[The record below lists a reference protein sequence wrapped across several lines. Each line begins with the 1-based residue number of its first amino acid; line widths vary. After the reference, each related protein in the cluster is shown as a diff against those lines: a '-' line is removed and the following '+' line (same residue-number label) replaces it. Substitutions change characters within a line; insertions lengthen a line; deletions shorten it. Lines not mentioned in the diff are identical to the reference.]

1 VAEPGPAINPIEQFE
16 LSRILT
22 INIGQHHYD
31 ISITNSTLFMVLIAI
46 ISLGLMSMTAKGT
59 VGVPGRLQS
68 LGEMAYEFV
77 EGMVRS
83 ASGEEGMR
91 FFPLVFTIFLF
102 ILLANLIG
110 FIPYSFTVTSHIVI
124 TAAMALLV
132 FFTVVII
139 GLKEHGLHFFKLFV
153 PSGVPIYILPLV
165 VAIEVFSFFVR
176 PVSHSVRLFANM
188 LAGHITLNVFGSFVV
203 MLLGASAAVKVIAI
217 LPFAM
222 TIGLDALELL
232 VAFLQAYVFAMLT
245 CMYLND
251 ALHPGH

>member
-1 VAEPGPAINPIEQFE
+1 MAEPGPAINPIEQFE
-16 LSRILT
+16 LTRVLRI
-22 INIGQHHYD
+22 IVGNAD
-31 ISITNSTLFMVLIAI
+31 VSITNSTVFMALVALVA
-46 ISLGLMSMTAKGT
+46 LGLMSMTAKGT

-68 LGEMAYEFV
+68 MGEMAYEFV

-83 ASGEEGMR
+83 SAGEEAMR
-91 FFPLVFTIFLF
+91 FFPMVFTIFVFVLF
-102 ILLANLIG
+102 ANLIG
-110 FIPYSFTVTSHIVI
+110 FFPYSFTVTSHVII
-124 TAAMALLV
+124 TAALALLV
-132 FFTVVII
+132 FFTVVIYGI
-139 GLKEHGLHFFKLFV
+139 KEHGLHFFKLFV

-165 VAIEVFSFFVR
+165 VAIEIFSFFVR

-188 LAGHITLNVFGSFVV
+188 LAGHITLYVFGSFVV
-203 MLLGASAAVKVIAI
+203 MLLAASAAVKVLAI

-222 TIGLDALELL
+222 TIGLFALELL